1 MPIVWR
7 DTMSLN
13 EPHLDH
19 QHKLVV
25 NTLNVLEKACREKNQ
40 AAIHLVFSNLLPY
53 FRKHFQEEEAFFEQV
68 KYPRRDWHKQV
79 HAQLLQ
85 QADDINGRF
94 RMASDDEGRLAA
106 AGALQLFVEDYIF
119 GHMVK
124 EDLKAKPYTKIDT
137 SSEVSMVVLHEQA
150 EEAREQRKQ
159 LREKDLE
166 YHLPPHLEH
175 LLKRIEFVVP
185 EFPEPKKDFTN
196 FQALCESAIFRRLD
210 RVLMFFH
217 RYNPDLRR
225 ELPPFFLSSSKFREK
240 LHAALRAQIFPMLW
254 ESRQVRLAA
263 SSLDLTTLDD
273 ESFWTRIEG
282 TLRADIMHWWR
293 TSWMNMRPIVSK
305 RDADGRTVLKVKD
318 NLKSLRE
325 MLQPDDPEDYDL
337 PKIGQRELDLF
348 ASLLD
353 VDTDWW
359 DKLNLAWKIFV
370 DLYEQEKDP
379 RVFQQKARE
388 GALRDY
394 MLESFNK
401 FPTEWLDFLLLC
413 CHANFPRVTTMFLD
427 SFTRNYDRRDM
438 VLPFT
443 MRYLEQIAERKDI
456 RHREIEAEA
465 LYVKQREE
473 LRGYLT
479 KSTR

>member
-1 MPIVWR
+1 
-7 DTMSLN
+7 
-13 EPHLDH
+13 
-19 QHKLVV
+19 
-25 NTLNVLEKACREKNQ
+25 
-40 AAIHLVFSNLLPY
+40 
-53 FRKHFQEEEAFFEQV
+53 
-68 KYPRRDWHKQV
+68 
-79 HAQLLQ
+79 
-85 QADDINGRF
+85 
-94 RMASDDEGRLAA
+94 
-106 AGALQLFVEDYIF
+106 
-119 GHMVK
+119 
-124 EDLKAKPYTKIDT
+124 
-137 SSEVSMVVLHEQA
+137 
-150 EEAREQRKQ
+150 
-159 LREKDLE
+159 
-166 YHLPPHLEH
+166 
-175 LLKRIEFVVP
+175 
-185 EFPEPKKDFTN
+185 
-196 FQALCESAIFRRLD
+196 
-210 RVLMFFH
+210 
-217 RYNPDLRR
+217 
-225 ELPPFFLSSSKFREK
+225 
-240 LHAALRAQIFPMLW
+240 
-254 ESRQVRLAA
+254 VRLAA